1 MRATTFIA
9 AALPIGISAL
19 PAPAQ
24 VEDRG
29 LLSDAICLPYNIVV
43 NNLLKDPL
51 LVPFCANYVNV
62 ATSTV
67 TSVVK
72 AAAGAAVTVTSG
84 VTVNGGGAVTITNLA
99 TVTAAAAAA
108 QDVTSVVTVSVTV
121 PTATSAATCLMSA
134 YAAPTKV
141 KRGLNFIVLSTTA
154 PAANGRY
161 ARPSAVSQGKP
172 KSPVRGEGEALH
184 AAVLPWKRDQL
195 GARFLNLLGG
205 LLGGP
210 APSPAPAPAPAPVAG
225 PIGGLAPLSGPSA
238 VVPKPSP
245 LSSIVRPS
253 CIPANLADSAI
264 QIICNCANIPAQVKT
279 VTSTAAGAAAPTITV
294 LTTTTINART
304 SVSITKT
311 VTVTSAAAAAKTVT
325 TTTTSTVGSTAT
337 SVVPNGLVYK
347 KFTSPFDGYQTASG
361 WTANRF
367 KGNKADFTGVWN
379 SLNFMTPYWPSM
391 SVDPTLQLDQAAPF
405 DASQAAL
412 LFQGFFIAP
421 QTGTYTFTVPAENND
436 NFAQLWTGAS
446 ALTWADNAS
455 AFKAVRTA
463 TTSSIGQTTVSLNA
477 GDAMPFSYLWANGG
491 GAGRSA
497 FNIVL
502 PDGSSPTD
510 FSSLFVQPCNS
521 NVFSQ

>member
-1 MRATTFIA
+1 MRASTFIA

-19 PAPAQ
+19 PAQ

-29 LLSDAICLPYNIVV
+29 LLNDAICLPYNIVV
-43 NNLLKDPL
+43 NTLLRDPL
-51 LVPFCANYVNV
+51 LVPFCANYINV

-72 AAAGAAVTVTSG
+72 AAAGAAVIVTSG
-84 VTVNGGGAVTITNLA
+84 VTVNGGGAVTITNMA
-99 TVTAAAAAA
+99 TVTAAAGVVK
-108 QDVTSVVTVSVTV
+108 DVTSVVTVAVTV

-141 KRGLNFIVLSTTA
+141 KRGLNSIVLSTTA
-154 PAANGRY
+154 PGAANGRY
-161 ARPSAVSQGKP
+161 ARPSAASQGKP

-184 AAVLPWKRDQL
+184 TAVLPWKRGEQL
-195 GARFLNLLGG
+195 GARFFNLLGG
-205 LLGGP
+205 LFGGS
-210 APSPAPAPAPAPVAG
+210 SPAPGPASAPAPV
-225 PIGGLAPLSGPSA
+225 
-238 VVPKPSP
+238 VNKPSP
-245 LSSIVRPS
+245 LGNVPRPA

-279 VTSTAAGAAAPTITV
+279 VTSTAAGAAAPTVTV
-294 LTTTTINART
+294 MSTTTINARS
-304 SVSITKT
+304 SVTITNTLT
-311 VTVTSAAAAAKTVT
+311 VTPAAAAAKTVT
-325 TTTTSTVGSTAT
+325 STTTSTVGFTAT
-337 SVVPNGLVYK
+337 SAVPNGLVYK
-347 KFTSPFDGYQTASG
+347 KFTSPFDGYKSASG
-361 WTANRF
+361 WTADRF
-367 KGNKADFTGVWN
+367 KGNGIKPDFTGVWN

-391 SVDPTLQLDQAAPF
+391 SVDPTLQLDQSAPF

-421 QTGTYTFTVPAENND
+421 QTGSYTFTVPAENND

-446 ALTWADNAS
+446 ALSWLDSAS

-463 TTSSIGQTTVSLNA
+463 TTSSIGQAVVSLNA

-497 FNIVL
+497 FNIVF
-502 PDGSSPTD
+502 PDGSSPSD
-510 FSSLFVQPCNS
+510 FSSLFVQPCNG